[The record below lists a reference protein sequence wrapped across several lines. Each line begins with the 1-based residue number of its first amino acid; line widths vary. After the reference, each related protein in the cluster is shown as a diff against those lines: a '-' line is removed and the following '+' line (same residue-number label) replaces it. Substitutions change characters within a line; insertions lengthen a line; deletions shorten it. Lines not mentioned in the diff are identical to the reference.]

1 MIEIA
6 PFHAIIF
13 NANKMAFENFFCFSQ
28 APLHYYIKLYRTQA
42 LKIARLDPNQDIS

>member
-6 PFHAIIF
+6 PFHAIIS